1 MAEII
6 TAAEA
11 KEAVQARK
19 LAREESYVAG
29 LIDEAID
36 SEKYEC
42 SLSNVSE
49 EIIKKLEEK
58 GYYVSKVVNAG
69 SDYGYNVIW
78 NFEGSPEF
86 TPAASIEDIANIL
99 AGDEE
104 KVLIEVT
111 EPISIAKG
119 APIAIPAGKKATIKI
134 DKDITVAET
143 GFAVADGAELILK
156 GEGTVKST
164 NKSTKGAIVEA
175 NGKNALVTV
184 DGVTLDCITETG
196 KNGNYAFAI
205 YLLND
210 ASLNFKS
217 GIVKTAYGS
226 CISTNNTTGG
236 NTLINITGGELYSD
250 GSYAIYLAA
259 QGVCNIKGGKVQG
272 VNVRMGHINISGTA
286 EIIPT
291 TITADSYDNIG
302 VEFATSGCVW
312 LGDSIAVMA
321 GTYTDEA
328 GTDCVI
334 NIKGDATVKSD
345 FRSAIGVYCVD
356 LKEAQNVKVMV
367 ANKDNVTTTDEE
379 FEAIKVYD
387 HAYIEA
393 EATAHGK
400 TYAPVAEST
409 VIVE

>member
-11 KEAVQARK
+11 KEAVKARK
-19 LAREESYVAG
+19 LAKEETYVAG
-29 LIDEAID
+29 LIDDAINA
-36 SEKYEC
+36 EKYEC
-42 SLSNVSE
+42 SLSAISE
-49 EIIKKLEEK
+49 DIIKKLEEK
-58 GYYVSKVVNAG
+58 GYYVKKVLDAG
-69 SDYGYNVIW
+69 ANYGYSVVW
-78 NFEGSPEF
+78 NFEGVAEYQE
-86 TPAASIEDIANIL
+86 AASIEDIANIL
-99 AGDEE
+99 AGEDE
-104 KVLIEVT
+104 KVLIEIK
-111 EPISIAKG
+111 EALSIAKG
-119 APIAIPAGKKATIKI
+119 APIVIPAGKKATIKI
-134 DKDITVAET
+134 DNTVTVAET
-143 GFAVADGAELILK
+143 GFEVADGAELILK

-164 NKSTKGAIVEA
+164 NKSTKGAIVA
-175 NGKNALVTV
+175 ADGKDAKVTI
-184 DGVTLDCITETG
+184 DGVTLDCISETG
-196 KNGNYAFAI
+196 KADNYAFAC

-210 ASLNFKS
+210 ASLDMKS
-217 GIVKTAYGS
+217 GVIKTAYGS

-236 NTLINITGGELYSD
+236 NTLINISGGELYSD

-272 VNVRMGHINISGTA
+272 INARMGHINISGDA

-302 VEFATSGCVW
+302 VEFKTSGCVW
-312 LGDSIAVMA
+312 LGDTIAVMA
-321 GTYTDEA
+321 GTYSDDE

-334 NIKGDATVKSD
+334 NVKGNATVKSD
-345 FRSAIGVYCVD
+345 FRAAIGVYCVD

-367 ANKDNVTTTDEE
+367 ADKEKVTTTDAE

-400 TYAPVAEST
+400 TYTPVAEST
-409 VIVE
+409 VTVE

>member
-11 KEAVQARK
+11 KEAVKARK
-19 LAREESYVAG
+19 LAKEETYVAG
-29 LIDEAID
+29 LIDDAINA
-36 SEKYEC
+36 EKYEC
-42 SLSNVSE
+42 SLSAISE
-49 EIIKKLEEK
+49 DILKKLEEK
-58 GYYVSKVVNAG
+58 GYYVKKIINAG
-69 SDYGYNVIW
+69 ADYGYSVIW
-78 NFEGSPEF
+78 NFEGAEYQE
-86 TPAASIEDIANIL
+86 AASVEDIANIL
-99 AGDEE
+99 AGEDE
-104 KVLIEVT
+104 KVLIEIK
-111 EPISIAKG
+111 EALNIAKG
-119 APIAIPAGKKATIKI
+119 APIVIPAGKKATI

-143 GFAVADGAELILK
+143 GFAVANGAELVLK

-164 NKSTKGAIVEA
+164 NKSTRGAIVEA
-175 NGKNALVTV
+175 NGKDAKVTI
-184 DGVTLDCITETG
+184 DGVTLDCISETG
-196 KNGNYAFAI
+196 KAGNYAFAC
-205 YLLND
+205 YLSND
-210 ASLNFKS
+210 ASLDMKS
-217 GIVKTAYGS
+217 GVIKTAYGS

-272 VNVRMGHINISGTA
+272 INARMGHINISGDA

-302 VEFATSGCVW
+302 VEFKTSGCVW
-312 LGDSIAVMA
+312 LGDTIAVMA
-321 GTYTDEA
+321 GTYSDAE

-334 NIKGDATVKSD
+334 NVKGNATVKSD
-345 FRSAIGVYCVD
+345 FRAAIGVYCVD

-367 ANKDNVTTTDEE
+367 ADKEKVATTDAE

-400 TYAPVAEST
+400 TYAPDAEST